1 MATVVQPSDQGWDVQ
16 LSMRSLNR
24 NGGPIRDWEPLK
36 RLSQK
41 LGSVVLSLMD
51 ALPPYQIARGPLDAK
66 ENGQGG
72 GRYIRVAGARV
83 RVDEAAFE
91 ALTIGEVVK
100 VRYTRGGMAIN
111 IDRYVSPNGKDQED
125 RAQ

>member
-1 MATVVQPSDQGWDVQ
+1 M
-16 LSMRSLNR
+16 
-24 NGGPIRDWEPLK
+24 RDWEPLK

-41 LGSVVLSLMD
+41 LGSTVWSLAD

-72 GRYIRVAGARV
+72 EHYIRVAGARV
-83 RVDEAAFE
+83 KIDEAAFD

-111 IDRYVSPNGKDQED
+111 IDRYVSPNGNDQGHSPL
-125 RAQ
+125 

>member
-1 MATVVQPSDQGWDVQ
+1 M
-16 LSMRSLNR
+16 
-24 NGGPIRDWEPLK
+24 RDWQPLK
-36 RLSQK
+36 RLSRK
-41 LGSVVLSLMD
+41 LGSTVWSLAD

-111 IDRYVSPNGKDQED
+111 IDRYISPNGQGEEHPPE
-125 RAQ
+125 